1 MKAYYAM
8 HTFSIRLCEN
18 IKMQQK
24 TTYGGEGLQQEITLV
39 NKGKLTLR
47 YNFTINKGKQLSK

>member
-8 HTFSIRLCEN
+8 HTFSVRLCEN

-24 TTYGGEGLQQEITLV
+24 TTYGGEGLQQDITLQLI
-39 NKGKLTLR
+39 KGNNYLSNGKYVKKL
-47 YNFTINKGKQLSK
+47 

>member
-1 MKAYYAM
+1 M
-8 HTFSIRLCEN
+8 HTFSVRLCEN

-39 NKGKLTLR
+39 NKGKHTLR